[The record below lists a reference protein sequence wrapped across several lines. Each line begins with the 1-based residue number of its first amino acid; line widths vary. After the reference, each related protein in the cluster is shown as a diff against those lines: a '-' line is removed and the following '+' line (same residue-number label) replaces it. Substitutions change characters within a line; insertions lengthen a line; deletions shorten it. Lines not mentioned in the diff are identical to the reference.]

1 MNRAI
6 VRTSDPARQPHVHA
20 TTASAPADSDVYDTG
35 FFLRSLSHVI
45 EIARFYWSAG
55 VRCDIIETRVTCHDS
70 PGIRDRM
77 REGRRSRM
85 VIVSGSAGRMSTS
98 VYTMAAPRIC
108 LARCLRDMEAHSSRV
123 MSPDEWNRTPWRI
136 WAKASWRHTVGCT
149 RAMDRSKGSCT
160 FKFRWSA

>member
-1 MNRAI
+1 MQQQHPPPQI
-6 VRTSDPARQPHVHA
+6 A
-20 TTASAPADSDVYDTG
+20 TYATLVVLP
-35 FFLRSLSHVI
+35 SLSHVI
-45 EIARFYWSAG
+45 EIARFCWSAG

-85 VIVSGSAGRMSTS
+85 VTVSGSAGRMSTS
-98 VYTMAAPRIC
+98 AYSMAAPRIC
-108 LARCLRDMEAHSSRV
+108 LARCLRDMGAHSSGV
-123 MSPDEWNRTPWRI
+123 MSSDEWNRTPWRI